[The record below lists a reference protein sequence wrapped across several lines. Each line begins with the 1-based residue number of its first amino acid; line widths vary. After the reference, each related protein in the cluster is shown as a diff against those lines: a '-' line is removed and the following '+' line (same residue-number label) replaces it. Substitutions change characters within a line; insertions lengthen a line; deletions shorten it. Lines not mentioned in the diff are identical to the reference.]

1 MQQFLLSRRNVDFM
15 EWYEAEVRALEQACR
30 ARALPS
36 CPAVFYGSSSIRL
49 WSTLARDLGDE
60 SAVNLGFGGSTL
72 EACVW
77 FFERLVPP
85 VRPVSLVVYA
95 GENDLGDGRTAV
107 EVAGWFVALSAKVR
121 RHLHNVPMGFIS
133 IKPSPARAALL
144 DRTADANAA
153 IRRAIAAHPAAYY
166 IDVFTPM
173 LGSDGRPRAE
183 LFLDDGLHLS
193 AAGYRVW
200 AAILHTHRDRI
211 FTKATGHGH
220 TGRLPSGGDGS

>member
-1 MQQFLLSRRNVDFM
+1 M

-36 CPAVFYGSSSIRL
+36 WPAVFYGSSSIRL

-77 FFERLVPP
+77 FFERLVLRSGRCRWSCTPATTTSGTGARRSKWRAGSSRCRP
-85 VRPVSLVVYA
+85 RCAAICRTSPWASSRSSRVRPA
-95 GENDLGDGRTAV
+95 
-107 EVAGWFVALSAKVR
+107 
-121 RHLHNVPMGFIS
+121 
-133 IKPSPARAALL
+133 AALL
-144 DRTADANAA
+144 DRTAAANAA

-211 FTKATGHGH
+211 FTTATGHGH
-220 TGRLPSGGDGS
+220 TERLPSGGDGS